1 MPAMDKAD
9 KPLGFW
15 MCTSLIVGNVI
26 GMGIFLLPA
35 ALAPFGWNAFLGWGI
50 TLIGCTF
57 IAYAF
62 AQLARTLPQQDGPYG
77 YTRHTFGGGMAFFV
91 MWCYWV
97 STWITNATIAIGVV
111 GYLEAI
117 FPIMNRQPLLAPAV
131 ALGLIWIFVL
141 VNLLGART
149 SGRVQMVSTVLKLL
163 PLAAVILLG
172 IMVLMTDSQAY
183 ARHLPSSPLSLEAT
197 AAAATV
203 SLFSMLGVE
212 CATIPAGKV
221 DNPETTIPRATIAGT
236 LFAAL
241 VYIGVSAIPLLLL
254 PQAGL
259 EKSSAPFADLL
270 NHYWGAGS
278 GRWLAFFVVI
288 SGIGAL
294 NGWTLVAGELTASF
308 ARHGVF
314 PESFMRANRHGAPSV
329 SLILMGVLASAMIV
343 MNYNRSLAEGFTFL
357 SVMVTAANLPLYLV
371 GGMALFILWRRGTVD
386 KKIIRLLFSAAMTC
400 IYSLWIFYGVG
411 KESMLWAIALGAVSL
426 PVYWFMRHRKNAR
439 NWQVR
444 ANN

>member
-1 MPAMDKAD
+1 MDKSA

-62 AQLARTLPQQDGPYG
+62 AQLARTLPEQDGPYG
-77 YTRHTFGGGMAFFV
+77 YTRHTFGSGMAFFV

-117 FPIMNRQPLLAPAV
+117 FPVMHRQPLLAPAA

-141 VNLLGART
+141 VNMRGART

-172 IMVLMTDSQAY
+172 IMVLFTNSQAY
-183 ARHLPSSPLSLEAT
+183 TSHLPSSPLSLEAT

-236 LFAAL
+236 LFAAM

-259 EKSSAPFADLL
+259 EKSTAPFADLL

-314 PESFMRANRHGAPSV
+314 PESFMKPNRHGAPGV
-329 SLILMGVLASAMIV
+329 SLILMGILASAMIV
-343 MNYNRSLAEGFTFL
+343 MNYNRTLAEGFTFL

-371 GGMALFILWRRGTVD
+371 GGMALFILWRRGTVN
-386 KKIIRLLFSAAMTC
+386 KHIVRLLFSAAMTC

-411 KESMLWAIALGAVSL
+411 KESMLWAIALGAVAL
-426 PVYWFMRHRKNAR
+426 PVYWFMRQRKNAR

>member
-1 MPAMDKAD
+1 MSKAD

-62 AQLARTLPQQDGPYG
+62 AQLARTLPEQDGPYG
-77 YTRHTFGGGMAFFV
+77 YTRHTFGSGMAFFV

-117 FPIMNRQPLLAPAV
+117 FPTMNRQPLLAPTI

-172 IMVLMTDSQAY
+172 IMVLFTDSQAY
-183 ARHLPSSPLSLEAT
+183 ISHLPSSPLSLEAT

-259 EKSSAPFADLL
+259 AKSAAPFADLL

-288 SGIGAL
+288 SGVGAL

-314 PESFMRANRHGAPSV
+314 PESFMKSNRRGAPAT

-371 GGMALFILWRRGTVD
+371 GGLALFILWRRGAMNKRIV
-386 KKIIRLLFSAAMTC
+386 RLLFSAAMTC

-426 PVYWFMRHRKNAR
+426 PVYWFMRQRKSAR
-439 NWQVR
+439 NWRVH

>member
-1 MPAMDKAD
+1 MSKAD

-50 TLIGCTF
+50 TLVGCTF

-117 FPIMNRQPLLAPAV
+117 FPAMNRQPLLAPAI

-141 VNLLGART
+141 VNLRGART
-149 SGRVQMVSTVLKLL
+149 SGRVQMVSTALKLL

-172 IMVLMTDSQAY
+172 IMVLFTDSQAY
-183 ARHLPSSPLSLEAT
+183 SSHLPSSPLSLEAT
-197 AAAATV
+197 AGAATV

-259 EKSSAPFADLL
+259 EKSTAPFADLL

-314 PESFMRANRHGAPSV
+314 PAGFMKSNRHGAPAI
-329 SLILMGVLASAMIV
+329 SLILMGILASAMIL
-343 MNYNRSLAEGFTFL
+343 MNYNRTLAEGFTFL

-371 GGMALFILWRRGTVD
+371 GGMALFILWRRGTAN
-386 KKIIRLLFSAAMTC
+386 KKIVRLLFSAAMTC

-426 PVYWFMRHRKNAR
+426 PVYWFMRQRKNAR
-439 NWQVR
+439 SWQVR

>member
-1 MPAMDKAD
+1 MVQPN

-50 TLIGCTF
+50 TLVGCSF

-62 AQLARTLPQQDGPYG
+62 ARLARALPEQDGPYG

-111 GYLEAI
+111 GYLEVL
-117 FPIMNRQPLLAPAV
+117 FPFMRQHTLLAPAS
-131 ALGLIWIFVL
+131 ALVLIWLFVL
-141 VNLLGART
+141 VNCMGART
-149 SGRVQMVSTVLKLL
+149 SGRVQMVSTALKLL
-163 PLAAVILLG
+163 PLLAVLLLG
-172 IMVLMTDSQAY
+172 IMVLCTDSPAY
-183 ARHLPSSPLSLEAT
+183 LRHLPVTPFSLEAT
-197 AAAATV
+197 AAAGTV

-221 DNPETTIPRATIAGT
+221 ENPETTIPRATIAGT

-241 VYIGVSAIPLLLL
+241 IYIGVSAIPLLLL
-254 PQAGL
+254 PQAQL
-259 EKSSAPFADLL
+259 EKSTAPFADLL
-270 NHYWGAGS
+270 NHYWGADY
-278 GRWLAFFVVI
+278 GRWLALFVVI

-308 ARHGVF
+308 ARHKTF
-314 PESFMRANRHGAPSV
+314 PALMMRPNRHGAPGHA
-329 SLILMGVLASAMIV
+329 LILMGILASAMIL

-357 SVMVTAANLPLYLV
+357 SVMVTAANLPLYLI
-371 GGMALFILWRRGTVD
+371 GGMALFILWRRGTVI
-386 KKIIRLLFSAAMTC
+386 KHIARLLFAGAMTC

-411 KESMLWAIALGAVSL
+411 QEAMLWAVALGAVCL
-426 PVYWFMRHRKNAR
+426 PVYWFMRHRHDAR
-439 NWQVR
+439 NWQVH

>member
-1 MPAMDKAD
+1 MDKHN

-50 TLIGCTF
+50 TLVGCAF

-62 AQLARTLPQQDGPYG
+62 ARLARALPEQDGPYG
-77 YTRHTFGGGMAFFV
+77 YTRHTLGGGMAFFV

-111 GYLEAI
+111 GYLQVL
-117 FPIMNRQPLLAPAV
+117 FPAMSRLPLLAPAA
-131 ALGLIWIFVL
+131 ALFLVWFFVL
-141 VNLLGART
+141 VNCLGAGT
-149 SGRVQMVSTVLKLL
+149 SGRVQMVSAILKLL
-163 PLAAVILLG
+163 PMAAVLLLG
-172 IMVLMTDSQAY
+172 IMVLGTNSQAY
-183 ARHLPSSPLSLEAT
+183 LQHLPTTPLSLEAT
-197 AAAATV
+197 AAAGTV

-221 DNPETTIPRATIAGT
+221 ENPETTIPRATIVGT

-241 VYIGVSAIPLLLL
+241 IYIGVSAIPLLLL

-259 EKSSAPFADLL
+259 KQSTAPFADLL
-270 NHYWGAGS
+270 NLYWGADY
-278 GRWLAFFVVI
+278 GRWLALFVVI
-288 SGIGAL
+288 SGLGAL

-308 ARHGVF
+308 ARHKTF
-314 PESFMRANRHGAPSV
+314 PARMMKPNRHGAPGQA
-329 SLILMGVLASAMIV
+329 LILMGLLASAMII
-343 MNYNRSLAEGFTFL
+343 MNYNRSLADGFTFL
-357 SVMVTAANLPLYLV
+357 SVMVTAANLPLYLI
-371 GGMALFILWRRGTVD
+371 GGIALFILWRRGKVMHH
-386 KKIIRLLFSAAMTC
+386 IPRLLFAAAMSC

-411 KESMLWAIALGAVSL
+411 QESLLWAAVLGALSL
-426 PVYWFMRHRKNAR
+426 PVYWAMQRHRSAR
-439 NWQVR
+439 NWQVH

>member
-1 MPAMDKAD
+1 MDKPD

-50 TLIGCTF
+50 TLVGCSF
-57 IAYAF
+57 IAYTF
-62 AQLARTLPQQDGPYG
+62 ARLARALPEQDGPYG
-77 YTRHTFGGGMAFFV
+77 YTRHTLGGGMAFFV

-97 STWITNATIAIGVV
+97 SIWLSNATIAIGVV
-111 GYLEAI
+111 GYLEVLL
-117 FPIMNRQPLLAPAV
+117 PVMTRQPLLAPAA
-131 ALGLIWIFVL
+131 ALFLIWFFVL
-141 VNLLGART
+141 VNWMGART

-163 PLAAVILLG
+163 PLVAVLLLG
-172 IMVLMTDSQAY
+172 IIILFTDHQAY
-183 ARHLPSSPLSLEAT
+183 LRHLPTTPFSLEAT

-221 DNPETTIPRATIAGT
+221 ENPETTIPRATIAGT

-241 VYIGVSAIPLLLL
+241 IYIGISAIALLLL
-254 PQAGL
+254 PQSGL
-259 EKSSAPFADLL
+259 EKSTAPFADLL
-270 NHYWGAGS
+270 NLYWGADS
-278 GRWLAFFVVI
+278 GRWLALFVVI

-308 ARHGVF
+308 ARHKTF
-314 PESFMRANRHGAPSV
+314 PASLMKPNRHGAPGQA
-329 SLILMGVLASAMIV
+329 LILMGILASAMIV
-343 MNYNRSLAEGFTFL
+343 MNYNRSLAEGFAFL

-371 GGMALFILWRRGTVD
+371 GGVALFIVWRRGQVRQHIT
-386 KKIIRLLFSAAMTC
+386 RLLLAAAMTC
-400 IYSLWIFYGVG
+400 LYSLWIFYGVG
-411 KESMLWAIALGAVSL
+411 RESLLWAVALGALSL
-426 PVYWFMRHRKNAR
+426 PVYWRMRRRSSAR
-439 NWQVR
+439 NWQVH

>member
-1 MPAMDKAD
+1 MNKAD

-117 FPIMNRQPLLAPAV
+117 FPVMSRQPLLAPAV

-221 DNPETTIPRATIAGT
+221 DNPEITIPRATIAGT
-236 LFAAL
+236 LFAAM

-314 PESFMRANRHGAPSV
+314 PESFMRPNRHGAPGV
-329 SLILMGVLASAMIV
+329 SLIIMGLLASAMIV
-343 MNYNRSLAEGFTFL
+343 MNYNRTLAEGFTFL
-357 SVMVTAANLPLYLV
+357 SVMVTAANLPLYLI
-371 GGMALFILWRRGTVD
+371 GGMALFILWRRGTVN

-426 PVYWFMRHRKNAR
+426 PVYWFMRQRRNAR